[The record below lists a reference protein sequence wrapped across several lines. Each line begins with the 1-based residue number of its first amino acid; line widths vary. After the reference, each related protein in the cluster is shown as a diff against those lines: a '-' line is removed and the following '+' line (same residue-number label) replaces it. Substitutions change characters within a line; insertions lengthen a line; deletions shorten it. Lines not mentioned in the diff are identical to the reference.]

1 MSANGRNCLT
11 SSLVMGNLEVLKWR
25 ILFYFISSYHS
36 KLFVFLKAAG
46 KAFKCWLLLCVG
58 WEFFSHA
65 AIQELPYS
73 LWENFLH
80 SFWKGCMANMEPHSV
95 LSKKHLQLN
104 IPWMHF
110 FLVWETECAVIW
122 IILLPP
128 LLCGKQKEKQKSI
141 LVSGTQALLS
151 LPGVGIG
158 SLLSINL
165 I

>member
-1 MSANGRNCLT
+1 MSANDRNCLT

-80 SFWKGCMANMEPHSV
+80 SFWNGCMANMEPHSV

-110 FLVWETECAVIW
+110 FLS
-122 IILLPP
+122 
-128 LLCGKQKEKQKSI
+128 GKQSVQWSKSFCFHHFFVVNRKKNKKAF
-141 LVSGTQALLS
+141 LWVVPRLC
-151 LPGVGIG
+151 
-158 SLLSINL
+158 
-165 I
+165 